1 MKVLVDTSIW
11 IDHLHRSDKQ
21 LRALLELGTVCTHP
35 VVIGELACEAI
46 SHRDDFLTQLL
57 RLTSIREESAGTTLR
72 LIETNRLWGR
82 GLGWS
87 DMQILAS
94 CLSVGARLWT
104 RDTSL
109 RRAAAL
115 LKLSHPAR

>member
-1 MKVLVDTSIW
+1 MIDTSIW

-21 LRALLELGTVCTHP
+21 LRALLELGAVCTHP
-35 VVIGELACEAI
+35 VVIGELACGAI
-46 SHRDDFLTQLL
+46 RNRDYFLTQLL

-72 LIETNRLWGR
+72 LIEAKRLWGR

-87 DMQILAS
+87 DIRILAS
-94 CLSVGARLWT
+94 CLSAGAQLWT

-109 RRAAAL
+109 RRAATL
-115 LKLSHPAR
+115 LKISPPARGRA